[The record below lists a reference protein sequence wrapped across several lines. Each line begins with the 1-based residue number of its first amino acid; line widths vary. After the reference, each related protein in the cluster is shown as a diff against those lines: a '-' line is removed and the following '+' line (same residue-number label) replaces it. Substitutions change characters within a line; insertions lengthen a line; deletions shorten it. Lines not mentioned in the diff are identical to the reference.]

1 MVMTKR
7 GSVWVNEVEWPACR
21 QSYGLCDGMGFAQLR
36 GLTDVRAGV
45 LQGSDGMRCKLQGCL
60 MQTREGVHDV
70 GARRKGEWGVQFGN
84 DGVQNIRHSVR
95 ECVDRFGGFSSVKE
109 QPL

>member
-1 MVMTKR
+1 M
-7 GSVWVNEVEWPACR
+7 
-21 QSYGLCDGMGFAQLR
+21 
-36 GLTDVRAGV
+36 
-45 LQGSDGMRCKLQGCL
+45 
-60 MQTREGVHDV
+60 

-95 ECVDRFGGFSSVKE
+95 ECVVRFGGFSSVKE